1 MRVSPGLSTLAIS
14 RVIAP
19 VPGPT
24 SRIFQGALS
33 TRKVAQMARAKYLL
47 LGSIAPVVLN
57 LPTTSLMKL
66 RVSFNGAQDAFLF
79 FERGGFTF
87 QIASAYTL

>member
-1 MRVSPGLSTLAIS
+1 MRVSPGLRDRAIS
-14 RVIAP
+14 RVMAP

-33 TRKVAQMARAKYLL
+33 PRTVAQIARARYLL

-66 RVSFNGAQDAFLF
+66 RVSFKGAQDAFLV
-79 FERGGFTF
+79 FERGEFTF
-87 QIASAYTL
+87 QIASD